1 MHQLLF
7 RGHQPE
13 DVEGRQ
19 GNRHCQRPCCCRTEQ
34 EPCHRIFLSKLSYFK
49 KKNFIIQFRMLLWK
63 PILLVY
69 SRNLYN
75 FGPLK
80 RYIR

>member
-19 GNRHCQRPCCCRTEQ
+19 GDRHCQRPCCCRAEQ
-34 EPCHRIFLSKLSYFK
+34 EPCHRIFLSKLSYLK
-49 KKNFIIQFRMLLWK
+49 KKLYKSISNAAMEAYIISL
-63 PILLVY
+63 
-69 SRNLYN
+69 
-75 FGPLK
+75 
-80 RYIR
+80 